1 MEKISV
7 IVPVYNIGSYL
18 ERCVKSIT
26 NQSFRN
32 LQIIL
37 VNDGS
42 TDDSLQVCEQLR
54 KQDDRITVVTKANQG
69 LGYARNTGLAV
80 ATGDYVTFVDGDDY
94 LAPQMLEHLYSRLK
108 KDNSDIACM
117 HFFRQDAAG
126 TYYFYIDKQSPR
138 QQALARAYSPEEW
151 LRLEPS
157 NTVIQQVFFQA
168 WGKLYKRELFQDI
181 EYPRESLAEDNL
193 TTWKLYLSAKRISYL
208 LADEYCWVMRNNS
221 LTEAD
226 NKSYTSYNNIQ
237 AINDRIQLYSILG
250 ISPAF
255 LTTDWLNWLRRLS
268 TGQPQGNELDI
279 YRRASYFEQVFQKYQ
294 KKSPS

>member
-94 LAPQMLEHLYSRLK
+94 LTPQMLEHLYSRLK

-138 QQALARAYSPEEW
+138 QQALARAYSSEEW

-168 WGKLYKRELFQDI
+168 WGETLQERI
-181 EYPRESLAEDNL
+181 IPRH
-193 TTWKLYLSAKRISYL
+193 RIS
-208 LADEYCWVMRNNS
+208 A
-221 LTEAD
+221 
-226 NKSYTSYNNIQ
+226 
-237 AINDRIQLYSILG
+237 G
-250 ISPAF
+250 IF
-255 LTTDWLNWLRRLS
+255 GRR
-268 TGQPQGNELDI
+268 
-279 YRRASYFEQVFQKYQ
+279 
-294 KKSPS
+294 

>member
-1 MEKISV
+1 M
-7 IVPVYNIGSYL
+7 
-18 ERCVKSIT
+18 
-26 NQSFRN
+26 
-32 LQIIL
+32 
-37 VNDGS
+37 
-42 TDDSLQVCEQLR
+42 
-54 KQDDRITVVTKANQG
+54 
-69 LGYARNTGLAV
+69 
-80 ATGDYVTFVDGDDY
+80 
-94 LAPQMLEHLYSRLK
+94 
-108 KDNSDIACM
+108 
-117 HFFRQDAAG
+117 
-126 TYYFYIDKQSPR
+126 
-138 QQALARAYSPEEW
+138 
-151 LRLEPS
+151 
-157 NTVIQQVFFQA
+157 
-168 WGKLYKRELFQDI
+168 
-181 EYPRESLAEDNL
+181 AEDNL

-268 TGQPQGNELDI
+268 TGQPQGSELDN